1 MRSFPPPFSKI
12 TFPPSRAVPR
22 LSEEVEN
29 LQQRLDR
36 ETGKLMRLRA
46 KQKRI
51 QTALNLLE
59 RQVDRTRHLLEKR
72 S

>member
-1 MRSFPPPFSKI
+1 M
-12 TFPPSRAVPR
+12 PR
-22 LSEEVEN
+22 LSAEVES

-51 QTALNLLE
+51 QSALTQLE